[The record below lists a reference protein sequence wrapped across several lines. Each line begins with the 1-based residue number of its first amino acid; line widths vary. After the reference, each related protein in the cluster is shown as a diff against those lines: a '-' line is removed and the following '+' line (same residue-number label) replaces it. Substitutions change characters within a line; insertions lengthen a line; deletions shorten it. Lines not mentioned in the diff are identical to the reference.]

1 MGPAKG
7 QGMACL
13 QEGQPRSPMEALLG
27 GRGGEVTGGS
37 LRIEPVIY
45 NQRRSW

>member
-13 QEGQPRSPMEALLG
+13 QEGQPRSLTEALE
-27 GRGGEVTGGS
+27 GRGGELTAGG
-37 LRIEPVIY
+37 LRIGPVIY
-45 NQRRSW
+45 NQRRS